1 MPMSLGLGWGVSE
14 FQKVAYG
21 GGAEEGR
28 EGKGKRCALLP
39 ELHSP
44 HLDEVLRDLG
54 DPLLALVDREVGPV
68 LQLLVDLSSIES
80 TSRTIPSSGHTH
92 LLKRLRVVIR
102 QLYSLPHVRRTM
114 CALDRLHE
122 EV

>member
-1 MPMSLGLGWGVSE
+1 M
-14 FQKVAYG
+14 FG
-21 GGAEEGR
+21 GGADGGKGR

-39 ELHSP
+39 ELHPP
-44 HLDEVLRDLG
+44 HLDEVLRNLG

-68 LQLLVDLSSIES
+68 LELLVDLRRVGSASYTSSS
-80 TSRTIPSSGHTH
+80 CADTH
-92 LLKRLRVVIR
+92 LLQRLRVVVR